1 MDDTTSPP
9 KLRTKYKYGKKKRT
23 QHLAKILKQRKVYES
38 SDSDS
43 TIITIPN
50 VPSCT
55 SSIATTSRTQTKW
68 RVMDS
73 ALPKVCHPEKD
84 TQWCLVD
91 LGQLNG
97 LLKCPSC
104 EIATRSFSR
113 GEGRYGFCYTISLS
127 CSTCHV
133 EAAHTYSSR
142 RSSVKKSSQP
152 FIVNDLIVLF
162 FNQLGLGHTAM
173 KIPIY
178 KKMTDAHLIKRMEKG
193 KIQNSNEC
201 VHSVIW
207 SMCPHKLHGAA
218 ASAVAV
224 FSYLKLGNV

>member
-9 KLRTKYKYGKKKRT
+9 KFRTKYKYGKKKRT
-23 QHLAKILKQRKVYES
+23 QHLAKILKQRKVEES

-50 VPSCT
+50 VPSGT
-55 SSIATTSRTQTKW
+55 SSIATTSRTQTKL

-97 LLKCPSC
+97 LLCHIKCPSC
-104 EIATRSFSR
+104 ETATLSFSR

-133 EAAHTYSSR
+133 EAANTYSASSSR
-142 RSSVKKSSQP
+142 VRKERADRWVKQRQ
-152 FIVNDLIVLF
+152 
-162 FNQLGLGHTAM
+162 QLATQEASEGTT
-173 KIPIY
+173 Y
-178 KKMTDAHLIKRMEKG
+178 
-193 KIQNSNEC
+193 
-201 VHSVIW
+201 
-207 SMCPHKLHGAA
+207 AA
-218 ASAVAV
+218 GE
-224 FSYLKLGNV
+224 F

>member
-9 KLRTKYKYGKKKRT
+9 KFRTKYKYGKKKHT
-23 QHLAKILKQRKVYES
+23 QHLAKILKQRKVEES
-38 SDSDS
+38 TDSDS

-50 VPSCT
+50 VSSCT
-55 SSIATTSRTQTKW
+55 SSIATTSHTQTKW

-97 LLKCPSC
+97 LLCHIKCPSC
-104 EIATRSFSR
+104 ETATLSFSR

-142 RSSVKKSSQP
+142 RSSVKKSSRP

-162 FNQLGLGHTAM
+162 FNQLGLDHTTM
-173 KIPIY
+173 K
-178 KKMTDAHLIKRMEKG
+178 
-193 KIQNSNEC
+193 
-201 VHSVIW
+201 
-207 SMCPHKLHGAA
+207 KL
-218 ASAVAV
+218 
-224 FSYLKLGNV
+224 